1 MNLVFFYCDN
11 SSYFSLLR
19 LRRKLFYPCVYI
31 DERITTSPNTF
42 VLNASI
48 KVSEILKVRKRKV
61 GIRIINN
68 RISSGAVKKL
78 GNSIVINILKND
90 FKIIEYAE
98 DPELIYHQYK
108 NWVKLFVD
116 GGHGDN
122 QSSKILDNLEYEFE
136 IKRQLKGEI
145 NNFFSP

>member
-1 MNLVFFYCDN
+1 MNLAFYCDD
-11 SSYFSLLR
+11 SSYFSF
-19 LRRKLFYPCVYI
+19 LRRKLFYPCDYI

-122 QSSKILDNLEYEFE
+122 QSSKILDNLGYEFE
-136 IKRQLKGEI
+136 IKRQLKVEM